1 MSKARLVTTID
12 SAQLREFQKFAQ
24 ALNLSDAAL
33 LRKIIQHYLADNG
46 EPSQARKPSNVVD
59 SQEPSM
65 QVSCKLTKGV
75 LTKLDFVAKQQ
86 GMTRDTFLKS
96 ALLYRLDERNPQRPS
111 IRELEP
117 DDVLK
122 QITVRVP
129 NFLVGRLRRKA
140 RLMQMKI
147 SPWISC
153 LIQTTLVRESV
164 MTHNEI
170 MHLNRSNRE
179 LASIGINLN
188 QIARAMNQ
196 NLNHNTG
203 LGLNEIEALKKA
215 INSNKLAIR
224 ELVAVSQQNWG
235 YFVD

>member
-33 LRKIIQHYLADNG
+33 LRKIIQRYLADNS
-46 EPSQARKPSNVVD
+46 EQSQARKLNNVVD
-59 SQEPSM
+59 SHEPST
-65 QVSCKLTKGV
+65 QVSCKLGKGV
-75 LTKLDFVAKQQ
+75 LTKIDHVAKLQ

-96 ALLYRLDERNPQRPS
+96 ALMDRLDERNPQRPS
-111 IRELEP
+111 IREFEP
-117 DDVLK
+117 DDALK

-129 NFLVGRLRRKA
+129 NFLIGRLRRKA

-147 SPWISC
+147 SPWISN

-196 NLNHNTG
+196 NLNHNTE

-215 INSNKLAIR
+215 IDSNKLAVR